1 MNNYVIYGA
10 GGHAKVVGDALLSDG
25 NKIYTFIDNNKTG
38 DYLNIQL
45 NKNLSNLDFQ
55 YKSIIAIGDNVVRK
69 KLSLS
74 LQTRFGTIKHS
85 SALVSDSVLVGE
97 GSMVLHQS
105 VVQIGSSV
113 GKHVIINT
121 KASIDHDCFIDN
133 FVHIAPGSV
142 LCGNVKVGEGSL
154 IGAGSTIIPNIKI
167 GKWCTIGAGSVIIKD
182 IPDYTVVV
190 GNPGRIIKYNQ
201 HG

>member
-1 MNNYVIYGA
+1 VA
-10 GGHAKVVGDALLSDG
+10 DALLSDG
-25 NKIYTFIDNNKTG
+25 SKIYTFIDSNKTG

-55 YKSIIAIGDNVVRK
+55 YKSIIAIGDNTVRK
-69 KLSLS
+69 KISLS

-97 GSMVLHQS
+97 GSMVLHQT

-121 KASIDHDCFIDN
+121 KASIDHDCIIEN

-142 LCGNVKVGEGSL
+142 LCGNVKVGEGTL
-154 IGAGSTIIPNIKI
+154 IGAGSTIMPNIKI

-182 IPDYTVVV
+182 IPDYAVVV